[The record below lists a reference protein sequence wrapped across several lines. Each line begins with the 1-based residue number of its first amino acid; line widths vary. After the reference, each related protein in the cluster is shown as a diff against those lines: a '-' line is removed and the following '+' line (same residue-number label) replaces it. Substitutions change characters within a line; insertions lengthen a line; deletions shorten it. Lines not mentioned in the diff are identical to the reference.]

1 MAICN
6 NSECEK
12 RSECYRY
19 MKSRAN
25 DTEVMFKN
33 ICSGKNDYKWFWNAE
48 GKEDLRNEELGENN
62 EN

>member
-1 MAICN
+1 
-6 NSECEK
+6 
-12 RSECYRY
+12 
-19 MKSRAN
+19 
-25 DTEVMFKN
+25 MFKN